1 MGEILWYSYDVAAD
15 LSKMGKRER
24 AGAEKP
30 ELVTIVL
37 VRYGQVSD
45 SARDVDSDYLIFCS
59 ERA

>member
-1 MGEILWYSYDVAAD
+1 MAAD